1 MNKFYSRTKLRNFLT
16 LFKYDPK
23 EYWNARG
30 KEFYKDRTLYKTEK
44 KQLTENKLLD
54 YLSKLDFSTVFEFG
68 CGYGHYTDL
77 LLKKFPNIKEYKAID
92 LSADLINNAKEYV
105 HSKKVDFEV
114 STIQDFKPEK
124 KYDLVFGVAV
134 CMHIPSN
141 DIILVIEK
149 LVTLSK
155 KNVINIDW
163 YNREKPKIKLSGH
176 CILHD
181 YKSIY
186 QRNPSVSNIKVI
198 NFVEKP
204 RPAPIFHATIKE

>member
-1 MNKFYSRTKLRNFLT
+1 MNKFCSRTKLRNFLT

-30 KEFYKDRTLYKTEK
+30 KEFYKEGTLYKTEK
-44 KQLTENKLLD
+44 NQLTENKLLD

-68 CGYGHYTDL
+68 CGYGRYTDRI
-77 LLKKFPNIKEYKAID
+77 LKKFPNIKEYKAID

-105 HSKKVDFEV
+105 HSKKVNFEV
-114 STIQDFKPEK
+114 STIQDIKPEK
-124 KYDLVFGVAV
+124 KYDLVFGVTV
-134 CMHIPSN
+134 CMHIPPK
-141 DIILVIEK
+141 DIISVIEK

-155 KNVINIDW
+155 KHVINIDW
-163 YNREKPKIKLSGH
+163 YNRKKPKIKLRGH

-186 QRNPSVSNIKVI
+186 QRNPSVSNVKII
-198 NFVEKP
+198 NFEEKP
-204 RPAPIFHATIKE
+204 HSTSIFHATIKE